1 MNHKNHSQDLY
12 NQALEQST
20 LTYTYIPPSTAEPEW
35 VIDHTMPPGFE
46 EISPGKYT
54 FNPTSTG
61 APITTSS
68 TN

>member
-12 NQALEQST
+12 NQVLEQIP
-20 LTYTYIPPSTAEPEW
+20 YTYIPPSTAEPEW
-35 VIDHTMPPGFE
+35 VIDHTMPPGIE
-46 EISPGKYT
+46 EISPGEIT